1 MSEETGRMADEDK
14 FLGVRTTIE
23 PPAKT
28 PENVQQ
34 DLDIEVLDDRP
45 EDDRRPA
52 ADTAGNESED
62 DDVATDAEIM
72 ALYGWIN
79 V

>member
-23 PPAKT
+23 PPAKA

-52 ADTAGNESED
+52 GDTSGN
-62 DDVATDAEIM
+62 
-72 ALYGWIN
+72 
-79 V
+79 